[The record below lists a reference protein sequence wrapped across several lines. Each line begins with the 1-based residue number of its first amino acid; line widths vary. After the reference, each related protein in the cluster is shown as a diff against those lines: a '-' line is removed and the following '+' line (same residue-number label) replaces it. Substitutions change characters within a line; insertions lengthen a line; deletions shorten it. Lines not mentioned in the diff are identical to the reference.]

1 MPSAIAIF
9 IFHRDF
15 RLEDHPPLQRALDLG
30 EVLPLFVFTPEQVG
44 NKAPVKSEKSIE
56 CMITGLNEL
65 DEMLNKKYKSR
76 LCVMYDDT
84 IEALSKI
91 YSKIK
96 FTAIIET
103 KDYTPYAK
111 KREKRITEFCDKH
124 RIQFEAIDDIY
135 LLPPGTI
142 RNGSGKTYQKFTP
155 FYDQLIKSYSSKI
168 DKPFGFVKGS
178 FVKGSLCQKLSTIKL
193 SAVETTETDRIHKG
207 GREEGLM
214 LLSNL
219 PKKYNE
225 TRNIISIDTSG
236 LSVHHHFGTIS
247 IRETYYVAKKM
258 GGMDEFIR
266 QLVFRDFYGN
276 IMAYFEDLYGEDA
289 LKFQS
294 KWSKLTP
301 KQEADFEAWKTGT
314 TGVDIIDAAMT
325 QLNEGGWVHNKARTL
340 VANYAVKTLKLP
352 WRLCEQYYA
361 SKLLDYDF
369 TQNMFG
375 WMNYINMPFSEP
387 PYRVYNPDSF
397 AKKFDPDKE
406 YVQEWLEN

>member
-1 MPSAIAIF
+1 M
-9 IFHRDF
+9 
-15 RLEDHPPLQRALDLG
+15 
-30 EVLPLFVFTPEQVG
+30 
-44 NKAPVKSEKSIE
+44 SIE
-56 CMITGLNEL
+56 
-65 DEMLNKKYKSR
+65 
-76 LCVMYDDT
+76 
-84 IEALSKI
+84 
-91 YSKIK
+91 
-96 FTAIIET
+96 
-103 KDYTPYAK
+103 
-111 KREKRITEFCDKH
+111 
-124 RIQFEAIDDIY
+124 
-135 LLPPGTI
+135 
-142 RNGSGKTYQKFTP
+142 
-155 FYDQLIKSYSSKI
+155 
-168 DKPFGFVKGS
+168 
-178 FVKGSLCQKLSTIKL
+178 
-193 SAVETTETDRIHKG
+193 
-207 GREEGLM
+207 
-214 LLSNL
+214 
-219 PKKYNE
+219 
-225 TRNIISIDTSG
+225 TSG

-258 GGMDEFIR
+258 GGMNEFIR

-294 KWSKLTP
+294 KWNKLSS

-361 SKLLDYDF
+361 GKLLDYDF

-397 AKKFDPDKE
+397 AKKFDPDGE